1 MAALPGNLDG
11 TRVLDLT
18 REPGFFAGKLLG
30 DLGADVVKVEPPG
43 GDPARRRPPFWGGIA
58 DPERSLLWLAMNT
71 SKRGVTLDLA
81 RPRGRALFLEL
92 AARADA
98 VLATEPTP
106 GLGWPELRAQN
117 PRLVHV
123 ALTPFGETGP
133 RAGWRGSDLTVT
145 ATSGNLYSTGDPDRA
160 PVPSCGRS
168 GASRAGSGRARAALC
183 PSRCAAARPASRGS
197 SPWSNSWTSTALHP
211 RRSGRG
217 A

>member
-81 RPRGRALFLEL
+81 RPRGHALFLEL
-92 AARADA
+92 AARADV
-98 VLATEPTP
+98 VLETEPPP
-106 GLGWPELRAQN
+106 GLAGPGLRAQT
-117 PRLVHV
+117 PRLGHV
-123 ALTPFGETGP
+123 ALTPLRDTGP
-133 RAGWRGSDLTVT
+133 APGRRGSD
-145 ATSGNLYSTGDPDRA
+145 
-160 PVPSCGRS
+160 
-168 GASRAGSGRARAALC
+168 
-183 PSRCAAARPASRGS
+183 
-197 SPWSNSWTSTALHP
+197 
-211 RRSGRG
+211 
-217 A
+217 

>member
-30 DLGADVVKVEPPG
+30 DLGADVLKVEPPG

-92 AARADA
+92 AARA
-98 VLATEPTP
+98 TP
-106 GLGWPELRAQN
+106 CSRPSPRRAS
-117 PRLVHV
+117 
-123 ALTPFGETGP
+123 A
-133 RAGWRGSDLTVT
+133 
-145 ATSGNLYSTGDPDRA
+145 
-160 PVPSCGRS
+160 GRS
-168 GASRAGSGRARAALC
+168 SAPRTRA
-183 PSRCAAARPASRGS
+183 
-197 SPWSNSWTSTALHP
+197 WSTS
-211 RRSGRG
+211 
-217 A
+217 